1 MTEQANTAAK
11 RENKKFWRKCPICVQ
26 NKAASPEFQ
35 EFLRFIEHMEEH
47 LQPEARPVK
56 KKSSSRYVTEEELL
70 AFSLGVELLE
80 VPKGKIADKAGLLVL
95 VSLWLQVGGVSR
107 VNNILTSDLKVA
119 DQLVDLVRTLP
130 DDFAEQRAY
139 LMQHQDRLREAG
151 MGPKWRRR
159 PGSQVDFVA
168 DSMAGAKWSVP
179 PFSSRE
185 YIRRINPKTTSM
197 NRGVAARAGLL
208 DDLVKEGAWWNQEHL
223 TRARGHSAWHNPSQR
238 F

>member
-26 NKAASPEFQ
+26 NKVTSPEFQ

-47 LQPEARPVK
+47 LQPEARPK

-95 VSLWLQVGGVSR
+95 VSLWLQEALAACSEL
-107 VNNILTSDLKVA
+107 NNIRTSDLKVA

-130 DDFAEQRAY
+130 DDFAEQRTY

-151 MGPKWRRR
+151 MDPKWPRR
-159 PGSQVDFVA
+159 PGSQVGFVA
-168 DSMAGAKWSVP
+168 DSMAGARWSVP
-179 PFSSRE
+179 PSSSRE
-185 YIRRINPKTTSM
+185 YIRRINPKRKSL

-208 DDLVKEGAWWNQEHL
+208 DDLVKEAVWWNPETL
-223 TRARGHSAWHNPSQR
+223 DKS
-238 F
+238 